1 MVNLKSLHD
10 SHILFDNRYELRARL
25 GGGGFSEVWLA
36 FDTKSRNEVALKV
49 YVQAGNLDDDG
60 LEMFRKE
67 FSLVC
72 NFNHSNIL
80 RPFSYEIAN
89 NHPYLVLPY
98 CPNGSASQLIG
109 EMPEDEMW
117 HFIENVSAGLEYLH
131 SYPEKPVIH
140 QDIKPANILID
151 VTGQYLITD
160 FGISIGLRNTLSR
173 NSVHEN
179 TGSGTISYMAPER
192 FDKGKSL
199 PVMSNDIWSLGATLY
214 ELATGDVPF
223 GDFGGMTQCKLHV
236 PPKINNGYSDQLK
249 QLIYSCLSENPWER
263 PTASELKTAGHY
275 KSYNIKKKRQH
286 NKIDVKTFYKLCLSL
301 IAVTVIAA
309 LSWIKINDVLKRI
322 EHERLVAASN
332 SAALEVMHNA
342 DSIVSRQKSLLDN
355 PRLIDNINE
364 DSLEF
369 VVKIYDDALQ
379 MNNCSDSVYNVIKSH
394 KEVAFKDL
402 IQPIYTHFKDN
413 ETVYNNIGAYSAAE
427 QFRKRRMRVESLI
440 NKDNINK

>member
-1 MVNLKSLHD
+1 MVNLKLIHD
-10 SHILFDNRYELRARL
+10 SHVLFDDRYELKARL

-98 CPNGSASQLIG
+98 CSKGSCCQFIG
-109 EMPEDEMW
+109 KMSEGQMW
-117 HFIENVSAGLEYLH
+117 HFIENVAAGLEYLH

-151 VTGQYLITD
+151 ATGQYLITD

-173 NSVHEN
+173 NSTHEN

-223 GDFGGMTQCKLHV
+223 GDFGGMTQCKLHE
-236 PPKINNGYSDQLK
+236 PPKINNEYSGQLK
-249 QLIYSCLSENPWER
+249 QLIYSCLSESPWER
-263 PTASELKTAGHY
+263 PTAKDLKIAAQL
-275 KSYNIKKKRQH
+275 KSFHIKEKRQ
-286 NKIDVKTFYKLCLSL
+286 NKFKYKIALSL
-301 IAVTVIAA
+301 VALVVLAVF
-309 LSWIKINDVLKRI
+309 SWIKIDDIVKRREYQRIVTESNITAIEIMND
-322 EHERLVAASN
+322 
-332 SAALEVMHNA
+332 A
-342 DSIVSRQKSLLDN
+342 DSIVERHKSKLMTPGFIDEINDDTLSVLLKTYDKA
-355 PRLIDNINE
+355 
-364 DSLEF
+364 LET
-369 VVKIYDDALQ
+369 Q
-379 MNNCSDSVYNVIKSH
+379 NCSDSVYNTIKTH
-394 KEVAFKDL
+394 KELAFKEL
-402 IQPIYTHFKDN
+402 INPVYESLKGKENEYTS
-413 ETVYNNIGAYSAAE
+413 IGAYSAAE
-427 QFRKRRMRVESLI
+427 QFRSRRQKIESLI
-440 NKDNINK
+440 NKDNVSIN